1 MKSFWTAQ
9 AKEVAAFDIK
19 KAHGNDR
26 LQDKRLRWSVKKL
39 IRDDGATS
47 NLYPIGIS
55 PTAVVHRYAL
65 EVHRKM
71 RVDPVRGK
79 AGRAGGG
86 VVAPTRAWKA
96 FSQSLKKFPTLPAI
110 VRLQNFVYSTKALPE
125 ELLELPKEYYDLGW
139 ESCRLTPIDHI
150 EISKMPQPEV
160 RLLVN
165 KIVPWSLGQH
175 AQRDG
180 HFAVV
185 RDSDSKL
192 VCTQD
197 GLSCSGLRIFRGTTA
212 HALFINTGAAAGPPA
227 AKPSAAV
234 PTSSVL
240 HTLPIGMTAI
250 PVDVLCVEHVRNFDY
265 KGRLV
270 QIYTLEDASGR
281 MIMTLWGSPTGAMK
295 TGATYRLTGVKVKM
309 LQNNTIGLEGTH
321 GASVITMTKPPP
333 ESSGSDPQSGGA
345 SEAQSLAL
353 RIDTKCTVA
362 SERSIWE
369 EVKQHFG
376 PGPYDDEKQRK
387 ISRAVQGTPVVI
399 SVTLKHTLVRVVRFN
414 FASAADAPLD
424 HAMKAIE
431 GQLERGQPFAVL
443 ADYSVVPLQVLHCC
457 FDPRMRSW
465 MDITVAACSFLPLK
479 RLAVL
484 NTFRAALDEGMTTW
498 GLVLQKEPWVTRSLA
513 TLEEPKRERANMVSA
528 DSNSRPPQS
537 QQQQQ
542 HQSFGAPNV
551 AVPRSTQRTI
561 LFCSVSNARAT
572 AEDREGNT
580 STAQLMAKAFKSVHH
595 ADVNS
600 EQDALKAIDSTLL
613 PGGVLADK
621 NSAVVLVTND
631 RQCRAIRWM
640 YAECLRRGVMPIVV
654 PGAKSPKRQALL
666 VDNTKYNLFTKQ
678 ETNPLKGVTVSQEVP
693 VLKNKRVLVLGVDT
707 CHTHDITTGAVI
719 GVLIGPTLNHMIPT
733 FWRNEVR
740 GQEVEQVTEHFGYV
754 VQKAMQYYQ
763 GLDEVIVFQ
772 DGNVF
777 SELESM
783 RSRVPVGVGLTFMCL
798 HKRTNIRFLH
808 RGKQDDHAVSNV
820 IKGSVVQSL
829 TPAPIGI
836 VPAAPSFYLQ
846 NHDCNMSTARTV
858 QYTVH
863 SVSSTLDVAD
873 VQRLS
878 YVLAHVHA
886 PMATKLPIS
895 TRCAHKLSA
904 IAERLIDA
912 NPELK
917 SHLIPEPLCSRMWF
931 L

>member
-1 MKSFWTAQ
+1 
-9 AKEVAAFDIK
+9 
-19 KAHGNDR
+19 
-26 LQDKRLRWSVKKL
+26 
-39 IRDDGATS
+39 
-47 NLYPIGIS
+47 
-55 PTAVVHRYAL
+55 
-65 EVHRKM
+65 
-71 RVDPVRGK
+71 
-79 AGRAGGG
+79 
-86 VVAPTRAWKA
+86 
-96 FSQSLKKFPTLPAI
+96 
-110 VRLQNFVYSTKALPE
+110 
-125 ELLELPKEYYDLGW
+125 
-139 ESCRLTPIDHI
+139 
-150 EISKMPQPEV
+150 
-160 RLLVN
+160 
-165 KIVPWSLGQH
+165 
-175 AQRDG
+175 
-180 HFAVV
+180 
-185 RDSDSKL
+185 

-212 HALFINTGAAAGPPA
+212 HALFIDTGATAPQSA
-227 AKPSAAV
+227 AKAV
-234 PTSSVL
+234 FEVPPTAVL
-240 HTLPIGMTAI
+240 HTLPIGMTAV
-250 PVDVLCVEHVRNFDY
+250 PVEVLCVEHVRNFDY

-281 MIMTLWGSPTGAMK
+281 MIMTLWGSPSGAMK
-295 TGATYRLTGVKVKM
+295 AGATYRLTGVKVKL
-309 LQNNTIGLEGTH
+309 LQNNTVGLEGTH
-321 GASVITMTKPPP
+321 GASVIVMTKPPP
-333 ESSGSDPQSGGA
+333 NPSGGGDSAVATLGSDDK
-345 SEAQSLAL
+345 SLAL

-376 PGPYDDEKQRK
+376 PGPYSEDKQRK

-414 FASAADAPLD
+414 FASAAEAPMDAS
-424 HAMKAIE
+424 MKAIE

-479 RLAVL
+479 RMAVL
-484 NTFRAALDEGMTTW
+484 NTFRAALDEGLGKW
-498 GLVLQKEPWVTRSLA
+498 GLTLQKEPWVTRSLT
-513 TLEEPKRERANMVSA
+513 TLEEPRKERANMTPA
-528 DSNSRPPQS
+528 TDGGRQLQPPM
-537 QQQQQ
+537 QQTG
-542 HQSFGAPNV
+542 SSPTMGAP
-551 AVPRSTQRTI
+551 APAAAPRSSHKTV

-572 AEDREGNT
+572 AEERESNIA
-580 STAQLMAKAFKSVHH
+580 TAQVMAKAFKSVHH

-600 EQDALKAIDSTLL
+600 EQDALNAIDSKLL
-613 PGGVLADK
+613 PGGILADK

-631 RQCRAIRWM
+631 RQSRAIRWM
-640 YAECLRRGVMPIVV
+640 YAECLRRGVMPVVV
-654 PGAKSPKRQALL
+654 PGAKTPKRQALL
-666 VDNTKYNLFTKQ
+666 VDNTKYNLFTKL
-678 ETNPLKGVTVSQEVP
+678 ETNPLKGVNIAQEVP

-707 CHTHDITTGAVI
+707 CHTHDVTTGAVI
-719 GVLIGPTLNHMIPT
+719 GILIGPSSLNHMIPT

-783 RSRVPVGVGLTFMCL
+783 RARVPVGVGLTFMCL
-798 HKRTNIRFLH
+798 HKRTNIRFVH
-808 RGKQDDHAVSNV
+808 RGTKDASAVSNV
-820 IKGSVVQSL
+820 IKGAVVQSL

-836 VPAAPSFYLQ
+836 IPAAPSFYLQ

-863 SVSSTLDVAD
+863 SVSSSLDVAD

-886 PMATKLPIS
+886 PMATKLPIA

-912 NPELK
+912 NAELK